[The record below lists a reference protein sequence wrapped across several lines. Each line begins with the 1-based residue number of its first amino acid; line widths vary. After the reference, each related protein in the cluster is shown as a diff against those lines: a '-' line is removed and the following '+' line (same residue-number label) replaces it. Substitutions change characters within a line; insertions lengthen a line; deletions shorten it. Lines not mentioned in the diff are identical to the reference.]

1 MDSFAGK
8 TAVVYSRVLKEIPIS
23 YENHMAPMLNWCR
36 KNGVFVL
43 CDFTD
48 DVAHDGR
55 FGWKECLN
63 YAFKWDVD
71 LIVVDSI
78 RFVGNGDLEIYNFIQ
93 NLKISHKTLIE
104 VRDDDARVCDSLAD
118 CIPPETLKSSIENV
132 SPLSGMDA
140 DPVSDDPF
148 IDDEDDVV
156 DVEPEVE
163 KTEDTITFVFN
174 VPKGV
179 REFTIRIREVDE

>member
-1 MDSFAGK
+1 MDSFSGK
-8 TAVVYSRVLKEIPIS
+8 TAVLYSRVLQGIPRS

-43 CDFTD
+43 RDFTD
-48 DVAHDGR
+48 DVANDGR

-93 NLKISHKTLIE
+93 NLKISHKILIE
-104 VRDDDARVCDSLAD
+104 VRDDNARVCDSLVD
-118 CIPPETLKSSIENV
+118 CIPPETLKSSGV
-132 SPLSGMDA
+132 DA
-140 DPVSDDPF
+140 GPISDAPS